1 MERVPIT
8 PAGLAALR
16 AELAALKDERPRI
29 SREIGAAREHG
40 DLRENAEY
48 HAAKERQGFV
58 EARIRELEDKLSRV
72 EVIDPATQSGD
83 RVAFGARVT
92 LEDVETGKVVEYQIV
107 GPDEADLSRGTISV
121 SSPLARALLQ
131 REVGDEVTVRAPGGS
146 RTWHLVAIR
155 WG

>member
-92 LEDVETGKVVEYQIV
+92 LEDVETGKVVEFLIV